1 MSSPFD
7 PYYNNHLTYDS
18 ITNSLADRV
27 NYTCHLDATFF
38 EDLTFDEHTLKQY
51 RINAATRASNVLG
64 DRIALAFSGGID
76 SQAMI
81 QCFIEAGI
89 KFDVFILTFTDDMNS
104 QDVDH
109 ARLFAEKH
117 NFKLNEIELDIISF
131 LTRDSYE
138 MGIEYKCTSPQFASH
153 YVMYDKIREMGY
165 TGICCG
171 GTAFAKS
178 LEGWGPTLSAAQS
191 NYVEYSKKHSFP
203 VLGNFL
209 GYDPYLCWAI
219 ALQTPSFDS
228 SWKIGLEP
236 NNDYLGQQHLR
247 YLAKVEGYRNTG
259 FDIIPQE
266 TKFNGFEKVKEYFA
280 KLYKDGWAFE
290 KKFRYPLEKKY
301 GKSIGFLNL
310 TTEQNEVLEKL
321 YIQRHGSNS
330 FSASGVPVQ

>member
-1 MSSPFD
+1 MSYLFD
-7 PYYNNHLTYDS
+7 PYYDNYLTYDS

-27 NYTCHLDATFF
+27 NYTCHLDTSFF
-38 EDLTFDEHTLKQY
+38 EGLKYDESSLREY
-51 RINAATRASNVLG
+51 RINAALRAKEVLG
-64 DRIALAFSGGID
+64 NKIALAFSGGID

-89 KFDVFILTFTDDMNS
+89 EFDVFLLTFMDGMNS

-109 ARLFAEKH
+109 ARLFASKH
-117 NFKLNEIELDIISF
+117 GITLNEIELDIISF
-131 LTRDSYE
+131 LTRQSYE
-138 MGIEYKCTSPQFASH
+138 IGSTYKCTSPQFASH
-153 YVMYDKIREMGY
+153 YVMYDKIREMNY

-191 NYVEYSKKHSFP
+191 NFVEYSKHHSFP

-209 GYDPYLCWAI
+209 GYDPCLCWSI

-228 SWKIGLEP
+228 SWMISLEP

-247 YLAKVEGYRNTG
+247 YAAKVEGYRNTG
-259 FDIIPQE
+259 FDVIPQE
-266 TKFNGFEKVKEYFA
+266 TKFNGFEKVKDYFA
-280 KLYKDGWAFE
+280 EKYNDGWAFE

-301 GKSIGFLNL
+301 GKGIGFLNL
-310 TTEQNEVLEKL
+310 TTEQLATLERL
-321 YIQRHGSNS
+321 YSQRHTANIRPS
-330 FSASGVPVQ
+330 SGVTVK